1 LRIWQNFFL
10 RMLLIVIMEY
20 AYVLINCDTG
30 FEESIIEQLKKID
43 DVKAVQG
50 TLGVYDIIA
59 EIESQKPEKL
69 KEAIIGDIRKLIHV
83 KSTLTLM
90 GTGGIE
96 TGEKMAEL
104 IPDII
109 PEEKKPLEG
118 PAGME
123 DEEFDNDYD
132 DEYDEKIN

>member
-1 LRIWQNFFL
+1 
-10 RMLLIVIMEY
+10 MEH

-30 FEESIIEQLKKID
+30 FEESIIEELKKIH

-90 GTGGIE
+90 GTGGID

-109 PEEKKPLEG
+109 PEEKKPLER

-123 DEEFDNDYD
+123 DEEYDNDYD
-132 DEYDEKIN
+132 DEYDEKIK

>member
-1 LRIWQNFFL
+1 
-10 RMLLIVIMEY
+10 MEY

-30 FEESIIEQLKKID
+30 FEESIIEHLKKID

-69 KEAIIGDIRKLIHV
+69 KEAIIGDIRKLTHV
-83 KSTLTLM
+83 QSTLTLL
-90 GTGGIE
+90 GTGGIG

-118 PAGME
+118 PTGMD
-123 DEEFDNDYD
+123 DEEYGDDYD
-132 DEYDEKIN
+132 DEYDEKIK

>member
-1 LRIWQNFFL
+1 
-10 RMLLIVIMEY
+10 MLLIVIMEY

-50 TLGVYDIIA
+50 TLGVYDIITK
-59 EIESQKPEKL
+59 IESQKPEKL
-69 KEAIIGDIRKLIHV
+69 KEAIIGDIRKLSNV

-90 GTGGIE
+90 GTGGIDI
-96 TGEKMAEL
+96 GEKMAEL

-109 PEEKKPLEG
+109 PEEKKPLEE

-123 DEEFDNDYD
+123 DEEYDNDYED
-132 DEYDEKIN
+132 DYDEKIK

>member
-1 LRIWQNFFL
+1 
-10 RMLLIVIMEY
+10 MEY

-30 FEESIIEQLKKID
+30 FEESIIEQLKKIH

-69 KEAIIGDIRKLIHV
+69 REAIIGDIRKLIHV

-90 GTGGIE
+90 GTGGID

-118 PAGME
+118 PRGME
-123 DEEFDNDYD
+123 EDSEFDDDYD
-132 DEYDEKIN
+132 DDEFEEKKNN

>member
-1 LRIWQNFFL
+1 
-10 RMLLIVIMEY
+10 MEY

-59 EIESQKPEKL
+59 KIESQKPEKL
-69 KEAIIGDIRKLIHV
+69 KEAIIGDIRKLSNV

-90 GTGGIE
+90 GTGGID

-118 PAGME
+118 PAGMD
-123 DEEFDNDYD
+123 DEEYDNDYD
-132 DEYDEKIN
+132 DEYDEKTK

>member
-1 LRIWQNFFL
+1 
-10 RMLLIVIMEY
+10 MEH

-30 FEESIIEQLKKID
+30 FEESIIEQLKKIH

-90 GTGGIE
+90 GTGGID

-123 DEEFDNDYD
+123 DEEYDNDYED
-132 DEYDEKIN
+132 DYDEKIK

>member
-1 LRIWQNFFL
+1 
-10 RMLLIVIMEY
+10 MEY

-30 FEESIIEQLKKID
+30 FEESIIEQLKKIH
-43 DVKAVQG
+43 DVKAAQG

-69 KEAIIGDIRKLIHV
+69 KEAIIGDIRKLNHV

-90 GTGGIE
+90 GTGGID

-109 PEEKKPLEG
+109 PEEKKPLER
-118 PAGME
+118 PTGMD
-123 DEEFDNDYD
+123 DEEYENDYD
-132 DEYDEKIN
+132 DEYDEKIK